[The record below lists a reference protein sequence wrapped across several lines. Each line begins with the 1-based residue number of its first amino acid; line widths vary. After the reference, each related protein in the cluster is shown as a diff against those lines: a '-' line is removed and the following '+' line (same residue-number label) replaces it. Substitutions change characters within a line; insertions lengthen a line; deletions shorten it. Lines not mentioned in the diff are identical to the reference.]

1 MCKKDTLSYIKRLL
15 TDFRFLFTV
24 WLVMAIVPWLR
35 IWLQDKFDL
44 DYSIFYHS
52 FWHAWQ
58 QMPLYII
65 YPEDGNYFL
74 YGPLFPLLM
83 APLAVLPYQLG
94 RLLWMLI
101 ITFVP
106 YWSVRKSLLTTRQ
119 QLFMLWFIAVEAY
132 TCILD
137 SESNSLILACV
148 MFTYL
153 LTEKEKDCWAGFL
166 IALGTVTKIYG
177 IVGLAFLPFSRHRLK
192 FLGWTAAWTVILL
205 VVPMLTFGPEYVIR
219 EYHEW
224 YDVLVHKNNLNQ
236 FAAGQNISLLG
247 IVRKVSGC
255 ATYSDLWLLIP
266 GLIVFA
272 LPYLRFNQY
281 KHQAFRMAVLSS
293 VLMFVVLFSTGS
305 ESYGYIIAM
314 GGVAIWYT
322 TAPWHRN
329 RFDIA
334 LMTFAFI
341 ITSMSPSDLFPTV
354 VWRELIKP
362 YSLKALPVALIWF
375 KLSYELCTRNYN
387 IEDYNKTTIS

>member
-35 IWLQDKFDL
+35 IWLQNKFDL

-334 LMTFAFI
+334 LMIFAFI